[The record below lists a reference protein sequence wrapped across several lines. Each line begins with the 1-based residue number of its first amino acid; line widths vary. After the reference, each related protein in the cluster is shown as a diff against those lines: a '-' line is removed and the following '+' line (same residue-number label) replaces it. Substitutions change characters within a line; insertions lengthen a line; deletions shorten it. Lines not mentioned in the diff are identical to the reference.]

1 MKKVYLVDC
10 EDWGADEYDSFVV
23 IADNE
28 ENAIELVK
36 DKFNETQG
44 KLFAHEILLDEEKVL
59 LGSFHLL

>member
-28 ENAIELVK
+28 KNAIELVK
-36 DKFNETQG
+36 DKFNKTQG
-44 KLFAHEILLDEEKVL
+44 KLFVHEILLNEEKIL

>member
-23 IADNE
+23 IANNE
-28 ENAIELVK
+28 KNAIELVK

-44 KLFAHEILLDEEKVL
+44 KLFAHEILLDKEKIL

>member
-28 ENAIELVK
+28 KNAIELVK
-36 DKFNETQG
+36 NKFNETQG
-44 KLFAHEILLDEEKVL
+44 KLFSHEILLNEEKIL

>member
-44 KLFAHEILLDEEKVL
+44 KLFAHEILLNKEKIL

>member
-23 IADNE
+23 IANNE
-28 ENAIELVK
+28 KNAIELVK

-44 KLFAHEILLDEEKVL
+44 KLFAHEVLLDKEKIL

>member
-28 ENAIELVK
+28 KNAIELVK
-36 DKFNETQG
+36 NKFNETQG
-44 KLFAHEILLDEEKVL
+44 KLFAHEILLDKEKIL

>member
-23 IADNE
+23 IASNE
-28 ENAIELVK
+28 KNAIELVK

-44 KLFAHEILLDEEKVL
+44 KLFAHEVLLDKEKIL